1 MKLIVGL
8 LILILVS
15 CSGKPYEEP
24 AESAIIIMLDSVIS
38 QSARYK
44 GTYNQVSRVELY
56 YRPSST
62 ATISDISTHTYSDN
76 LTKYSNNRWAG
87 SLNDAVN
94 TTDSFDF
101 YVKASNSSNV
111 MIFSG
116 SAKNR
121 VLTNGINNL
130 SIRLSPVP
138 VDGFDPN
145 NFIQPRIT
153 NIYHSKRHES
163 NHAYSVTA
171 TVSAEGG
178 KSLSLKLTANR
189 TNGTVMYTR
198 TSSIMH
204 KLGTTG
210 VQVDNYTLTLPMNVT
225 SISQMPDNL
234 TMAFE
239 VTNDLGYRTTAVV
252 ATTKVNEGE
261 FQGISFAPVIQKY
274 SIANTTLPPDTQ
286 GRATFEIEFEIDN
299 IWDRIKNREQTFEI
313 TFEYGNGTSD
323 NVTNVVKY
331 SARSDGSKIQ
341 YSNGNPYWAPS
352 SYEKSVVT
360 ANLIKKDE
368 TAGTITVV
376 FNLSNG
382 TTDTKTFPVPANLI
396 PIEN

>member
-1 MKLIVGL
+1 MKYIITFLCIL
-8 LILILVS
+8 LIS

-62 ATISDISTHTYSDN
+62 ATVSDISTHNYSDN
-76 LTKYSNNRWAG
+76 LTKYSNGRWGG
-87 SLNDAVN
+87 SLVDAVN

-101 YVKASNSSNV
+101 YVKASTSSNV

-163 NHAYSVTA
+163 NEPYPVTA

-178 KSLSLKLTANR
+178 KSLSLKLTANQ
-189 TNGTVMYTR
+189 TNGTVMFTR

-210 VQVDNYTLTLPMNVT
+210 AQVDNYTLTLPMNVT

-239 VTNDLGYRTTAVV
+239 VTNDIGYRTTAVV
-252 ATTKVNEGE
+252 SSTKVNEGE

-274 SIANTTLPPDTQ
+274 SIANTTTPPDTQ

-313 TFEYGNGTSD
+313 TFEYENDTPD

-360 ANLIKKDE
+360 ANLIKRDE

-396 PIEN
+396 PTEN

>member
-1 MKLIVGL
+1 MKI
-8 LILILVS
+8 ILAVIALFIFS
-15 CSGKPYEEP
+15 CSGKPYEEVENP
-24 AESAIIIMLDSVIS
+24 AIIVVLESLVS
-38 QSARYK
+38 ETSRYK
-44 GTYNQVSRVELY
+44 GSYNNVTRVELY
-56 YRPSST
+56 YRPSSSQL
-62 ATISDISTHTYSDN
+62 ISEKSSHSYSDN
-76 LTKYSNNRWAG
+76 LTKYSNGQWAG
-87 SLNDAVN
+87 SLNDEVN
-94 TTDSFDF
+94 TTNSFDF
-101 YVKASNSSNV
+101 YVEVSNSSSV
-111 MIFSG
+111 IIFTG
-116 SAKNR
+116 AAKNR
-121 VLTNGINNL
+121 ILSNGINNL

-145 NFIQPRIT
+145 NYIQPRIT

-163 NHAYSVTA
+163 NHAYPVTA

-178 KSLSLKLTANR
+178 KSLSLKLTAR
-189 TNGTVMYTR
+189 TSETVMYTR

-239 VTNDLGYRTTAVV
+239 VTNDIGYRTTAVV
-252 ATTKVNEGE
+252 SSTKVNEGE

-274 SIANTTLPPDTQ
+274 SIANTITPPDTQ

-313 TFEYGNGTSD
+313 TFEYENDTPD

-341 YSNGNPYWAPS
+341 YSNGAPYFQPQ
-352 SYEKSVVT
+352 SYEKSVIT
-360 ANLIKKDE
+360 ANLIKRDE

-396 PIEN
+396 PTEN

>member
-24 AESAIIIMLDSVIS
+24 AESAIIIMLDSVIA

-76 LTKYSNNRWAG
+76 LTKYSNGRWGG
-87 SLNDAVN
+87 SLVDEVN

-101 YVKASNSSNV
+101 YVNASNSSSV
-111 MIFSG
+111 VIFNG

-130 SIRLSPVP
+130 SIKLSPIP

-145 NFIQPRIT
+145 NYIQPRIT

-163 NHAYSVTA
+163 NHAYPVTA

-178 KSLSLKLTANR
+178 KSLNLKLTANR
-189 TNGTVMYTR
+189 TSGTVMYTR

-210 VQVDNYTLTLPMNVT
+210 AQVDNYTLTLPMNVT

-239 VTNDLGYRTTAVV
+239 VTNDIGYRTTAVV

-274 SIANTTLPPDTQ
+274 SIANTTTPPDTQ

-299 IWDRIKNREQTFEI
+299 IWDRIRSSEQTFEI
-313 TFEYGNGTSD
+313 TFEYENDTSD
-323 NVTNVVKY
+323 NVTNIVKY

-360 ANLIKKDE
+360 ANLIKRDE

-396 PIEN
+396 PTEN

>member
-24 AESAIIIMLDSVIS
+24 AESAIIIMLDSVIA

-76 LTKYSNNRWAG
+76 LTKYSNGRWGG
-87 SLNDAVN
+87 SLVDEVN

-101 YVKASNSSNV
+101 YVNASNSSSV
-111 MIFSG
+111 VIFNG

-130 SIRLSPVP
+130 SIKLSAIP

-145 NFIQPRIT
+145 NYIQPRIT

-163 NHAYSVTA
+163 NHAYPVTA

-178 KSLSLKLTANR
+178 KSLNLKLTANR
-189 TNGTVMYTR
+189 TSGTVMYTR

-210 VQVDNYTLTLPMNVT
+210 AQVDNYTLTLPMNVT

-239 VTNDLGYRTTAVV
+239 VTNDIGYRTTAVV

-274 SIANTTLPPDTQ
+274 SIANTTTPPDTQ

-299 IWDRIKNREQTFEI
+299 IWDRIRSSEQTFEI
-313 TFEYGNGTSD
+313 TFEYENDTSD
-323 NVTNVVKY
+323 NVTNIVKY

-360 ANLIKKDE
+360 ANLIKRDE

-382 TTDTKTFPVPANLI
+382 TTDTKTFPVSANLI
-396 PIEN
+396 PTEN

>member
-1 MKLIVGL
+1 MKYIIIFLCIL
-8 LILILVS
+8 LIS

-24 AESAIIIMLDSVIS
+24 AESAIIIMLDSIIS
-38 QSARYK
+38 ETARYK
-44 GTYNQVSRVELY
+44 GSYNQVSRVELY

-62 ATISDISTHTYSDN
+62 ATVSDISTHSYSDN
-76 LTKYSNNRWAG
+76 LTKYSNGQWG
-87 SLNDAVN
+87 GMLEDAVN
-94 TTDSFDF
+94 TTNSFDF

-111 MIFSG
+111 IIFNG

-121 VLTNGINNL
+121 ILSNGINNL
-130 SIRLSPVP
+130 SIRLSPIP

-145 NFIQPRIT
+145 NYIQPRIT

-163 NHAYSVTA
+163 NEPYPVTA

-189 TNGTVMYTR
+189 TSGTVMYTK
-198 TSSIMH
+198 TSTIMH

-210 VQVDNYTLTLPMNVT
+210 AQVDNYTLTLPMNVT

-239 VTNDLGYRTTAVV
+239 VTNDIGYRTTAVV
-252 ATTKVNEGE
+252 SSTKVNEGE

-274 SIANTTLPPDTQ
+274 SIANTTTPPDTQ

-313 TFEYGNGTSD
+313 TFEYENNTSD

-341 YSNGNPYWAPS
+341 YSNGTPYWSPS

-396 PIEN
+396 PTEN